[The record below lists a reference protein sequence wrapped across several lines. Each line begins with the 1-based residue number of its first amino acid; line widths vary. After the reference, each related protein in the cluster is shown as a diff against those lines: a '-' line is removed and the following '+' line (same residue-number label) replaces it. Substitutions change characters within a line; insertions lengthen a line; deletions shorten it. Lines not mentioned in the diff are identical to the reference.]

1 MTGSIRSEFVT
12 GLARLDRTETRNRL
26 LAVRRAVHARIDQIQ
41 DLDVKHALLG
51 VSDEV
56 DRALHA
62 ASRHAV
68 DRLADALAVS
78 HGERSLPSAF
88 PRVPAKQVRS

>member
-1 MTGSIRSEFVT
+1 MTSVRSPFVT
-12 GLARLDRTETRNRL
+12 DLARLDRTETRTRL
-26 LAVRRAVHARIDQIQ
+26 LAVRRAVHARIDEVR
-41 DLDVKHALLG
+41 DLDVKHALLS

-78 HGERSLPSAF
+78 HGERPLPSAF
-88 PRVPAKQVRS
+88 PRVTAKQARP